1 MSGSELISNYQH
13 SITKK
18 RLNQLRLKPLATNVY
33 LSQLPNPTPSHHLSS
48 IHLAKCIRNEGCFIN
63 KFSPLIIYL
72 PHKPSSRLFSDW
84 IDLRSLSEISIAD
97 NKIRPG
103 QITRPMPI
111 GRARARKT
119 SEMQPIFRASP
130 FCLVKNQIPLD
141 LQFFNRIGRT
151 MKELL

>member
-1 MSGSELISNYQH
+1 M
-13 SITKK
+13 
-18 RLNQLRLKPLATNVY
+18 RLKPLATNVY

-48 IHLAKCIRNEGCFIN
+48 IRLAKCIRNEGCFIN

-72 PHKPSSRLFSDW
+72 DFEVKLTTHKPSSRLFSDW

-111 GRARARKT
+111 WCARARKT
-119 SEMQPIFRASP
+119 SETQPIFRASP
-130 FCLVKNQIPLD
+130 FCLVKNKIPLD

-151 MKELL
+151 MKVLL